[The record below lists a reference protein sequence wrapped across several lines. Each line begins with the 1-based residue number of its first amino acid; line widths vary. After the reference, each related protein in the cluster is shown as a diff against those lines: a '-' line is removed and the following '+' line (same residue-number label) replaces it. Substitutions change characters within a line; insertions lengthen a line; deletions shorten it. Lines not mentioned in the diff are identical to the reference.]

1 MSVSSLPLWFT
12 LNKTQRTGNWKPQ
25 PFYFLQNYSLSVHER
40 SQFQQHGLL
49 SAFLYFIS
57 QYIKSCSCLFFFIR
71 TGIFF
76 KKTLIIIVANIL
88 NIYYVRS
95 HGLITL
101 HAFSDLIFYVV
112 YHKNLPCWLFV
123 MQISR
128 PCPWRFQVNRSG
140 VRCKT
145 TSLDSFKEGSTLN
158 SAVFNTHARS
168 F

>member
-1 MSVSSLPLWFT
+1 MACCLPFSTLFLSTEKVVLAYSSSSKQEL
-12 LNKTQRTGNWKPQ
+12 KKKKPQ
-25 PFYFLQNYSLSVHER
+25 
-40 SQFQQHGLL
+40 
-49 SAFLYFIS
+49 
-57 QYIKSCSCLFFFIR
+57 
-71 TGIFF
+71 
-76 KKTLIIIVANIL
+76 IIIVANIL

-145 TSLDSFKEGSTLN
+145 ISLDSFKEGSTLN